1 MAAMM
6 QGLNAEAY
14 DRQYEDRELVRRI
27 VAYFRPHRWRV
38 IVIAFCVFLLAL
50 TGAALPLLTAQGVN
64 VLAVTGDTSQIPWL
78 IGIVFAIGVGTWGF
92 NWVRRLLTTQVIA
105 DVVMQMREDGF
116 NAAAYQDLSFFD
128 EFSTG
133 RIVSRITSDTEEFGQ
148 IIVLAADVIQ
158 QLFVAVILV
167 ATLFSVE
174 WRLTLA
180 VLVMAPFVVAAALGF
195 RRLARNAT
203 RQGSRAMGE
212 VNKAIQ
218 EAVTGIA
225 VAKNFRQEQ
234 AIYNDF
240 AYVNAQSY
248 TINVRRGFVLAN
260 IFPTLNILSGFGT
273 AILVYFGGLTAVAG
287 VISLAAWYLF
297 VATVD
302 RFWFPV
308 TNLAAFWSQFQQGLS
323 AAERVFALIDA
334 SSAVVQSNSQTIA
347 HLRGEIRFDHVSFRY
362 SSQEQVLNDFTLTMQ
377 PGESVALVGHTGAG
391 KSSIIKLVARFYE
404 FQEGQITI
412 DGVNIRQL
420 DLAAYRHQLGIVS
433 QVPFLFAGTVAD
445 NIRYGRPEASD
456 AEIEAMARRIG
467 QGEWL
472 ETLPDGLNSQVGER
486 GGRLS
491 MGQRQLVAL
500 VRVLVQNPKIFI
512 LDEATASVDPF
523 TEAQIQEAL
532 NLIMSKTTAIIIAHR
547 LSTVRAADR
556 IIVLQKGR
564 IIEEGSHQH
573 LMQQGGHYAE
583 LYDTYFR
590 HQSLEFINTSWR
602 KAGK

>member
-234 AIYNDF
+234 ASTTTLPTSMPNPIPSTCGAVSSWPISF
-240 AYVNAQSY
+240 PPS
-248 TINVRRGFVLAN
+248 TSSPVLARP
-260 IFPTLNILSGFGT
+260 FWS
-273 AILVYFGGLTAVAG
+273 ILVV
-287 VISLAAWYLF
+287 
-297 VATVD
+297 
-302 RFWFPV
+302 
-308 TNLAAFWSQFQQGLS
+308 
-323 AAERVFALIDA
+323 
-334 SSAVVQSNSQTIA
+334 
-347 HLRGEIRFDHVSFRY
+347 
-362 SSQEQVLNDFTLTMQ
+362 
-377 PGESVALVGHTGAG
+377 
-391 KSSIIKLVARFYE
+391 
-404 FQEGQITI
+404 
-412 DGVNIRQL
+412 
-420 DLAAYRHQLGIVS
+420 
-433 QVPFLFAGTVAD
+433 
-445 NIRYGRPEASD
+445 
-456 AEIEAMARRIG
+456 
-467 QGEWL
+467 
-472 ETLPDGLNSQVGER
+472 
-486 GGRLS
+486 
-491 MGQRQLVAL
+491 
-500 VRVLVQNPKIFI
+500 
-512 LDEATASVDPF
+512 
-523 TEAQIQEAL
+523 
-532 NLIMSKTTAIIIAHR
+532 
-547 LSTVRAADR
+547 
-556 IIVLQKGR
+556 
-564 IIEEGSHQH
+564 
-573 LMQQGGHYAE
+573 
-583 LYDTYFR
+583 
-590 HQSLEFINTSWR
+590 
-602 KAGK
+602 